1 MSFNK
6 VVNSAIASVPARPR
20 GRNSNQTGID
30 EVNQASV
37 PTSETVFDDVQ
48 SLIDGSATA
57 RPVRK
62 AGASDI
68 CDTIIPPNTLP
79 SPGNA
84 GIASIASPLSWGEG
98 LNQSTIP
105 AVQSYD
111 VAQGFV
117 PVAQFNTSR
126 NRLMIQNIGTGY
138 VYVIYGNAQAVK
150 GNIATAYHF
159 RIAPG
164 DTLSDDSWQGR
175 VDIAVDADG
184 TLVSVVELSRVINVS
199 Q

>member
-1 MSFNK
+1 MSFK
-6 VVNSAIASVPARPR
+6 DTVDSAIKSVPARPR

-30 EVNQASV
+30 EANQASV
-37 PTSETVFDDVQ
+37 QTSATVFDDVQ

-68 CDTIIPPNTLP
+68 CDTIIPPNNLP

-84 GIASIASPLSWGEG
+84 GIVSVLSPLSWGEG
-98 LNQSTIP
+98 LNTATIP

-117 PVAQFNTSR
+117 SVAQFNTSR
-126 NRLMIQNIGTGY
+126 NRVMIQNIGTGN
-138 VYVIYGNAQAVK
+138 VYVIFGNSQAVN
-150 GNIATAYHF
+150 GDITNAYHF
-159 RIAPG
+159 LIAPG
-164 DTLSDDSWQGR
+164 ETMSDDSWQGR
-175 VDIAVDADG
+175 IDIAVDADG
-184 TLVSVVELSRVINVS
+184 TLVSVTELSRVINVS